1 MPSRLVILPTYNE
14 AENIKVLIPR
24 IFKHIEDCT
33 VLVIDDGSP
42 DGTAEVAKDLA
53 NKYPALEVINQGKK
67 GGLGSAYRFGFLWGL
82 SRGYSELVEMDGD
95 LSHRVRD
102 LSNLL
107 EMKKRLD
114 ADLVIGSRWISGG
127 EIENWSKARELLS
140 RFANRY
146 VRAVLNLHVNDS
158 TSGFR
163 VYSADLIKK
172 IDVAS
177 IQSEGYCFQI
187 EMTRA
192 ARKAGAKIV
201 EVPITF
207 RERESGVSKM
217 SKAIVFEAMALVTLW
232 GVKRVL
238 RSR

>member
-1 MPSRLVILPTYNE
+1 MPKHLIILPTYNE
-14 AENIKVLIPR
+14 AENVKVLIPR
-24 IFKHIEDCT
+24 IFKYIEDCT

-42 DGTAEVAKDLA
+42 DGTAEIAKELA
-53 NKYPALEVINQGKK
+53 NRFPNLEVINQGKK

-82 SRGYSELVEMDGD
+82 SRGYEDLVEMDAD

-107 EMKKRLD
+107 EMKDRLD

-127 EIENWSKARELLS
+127 EIQNWSKGRELLS
-140 RFANRY
+140 RLANRY
-146 VRAVLNLHVNDS
+146 VRMVLNLHINDS

-163 VYSADLIKK
+163 VYSSELMKK
-172 IDVAS
+172 IDIAS

-192 ARKAGAKIV
+192 ARKAGGKIV

-207 RERESGVSKM
+207 RERERGVSKM

-232 GVKRVL
+232 GLKRVL

>member
-1 MPSRLVILPTYNE
+1 MPKRLVILPTYNE
-14 AENIKVLIPR
+14 AENVKVLIPR
-24 IFKHIEDCT
+24 IFKYIEDCT

-42 DGTAEVAKDLA
+42 DGTAEIAKELA
-53 NKYPALEVINQGKK
+53 NKFPNLEVINQGKK

-82 SRGYSELVEMDGD
+82 SRGYEDLVEMDAD

-107 EMKKRLD
+107 EMKDRLN

-127 EIENWSKARELLS
+127 EIENWSKSREILS

-146 VRAVLNLHVNDS
+146 VRMVLNLHINDS

-163 VYSADLIKK
+163 VYSSELMKK
-172 IDVAS
+172 IDIAS

-192 ARKAGAKIV
+192 ARKAGGKIV

-207 RERESGVSKM
+207 RERERGVSKM
-217 SKAIVFEAMALVTLW
+217 SKAIVFEAMALVTIW
-232 GVKRVL
+232 GLKRVL

>member
-1 MPSRLVILPTYNE
+1 MPKRLVILPTYNE
-14 AENIKVLIPR
+14 AENIPVLIPR
-24 IFKHIEDCT
+24 IFKYLPDCT

-42 DGTAEVAKDLA
+42 DRTAEIAKQLA
-53 NKYPALEVINQGKK
+53 NNYPNLEVINQGKK
-67 GGLGSAYRFGFLWGL
+67 GGLGSAYRFGFLWGI
-82 SRGYSELVEMDGD
+82 SRGFDELIQMDSD
-95 LSHRVRD
+95 MSHRVRD
-102 LSNLL
+102 LSNLI
-107 EMKKRLD
+107 EMKSRLG

-127 EIENWSKARELLS
+127 EIENWSKGRELLS

-146 VRAVLNLHVNDS
+146 VRAVLNLGINDS

-163 VYSADLIKK
+163 VYSSDLMKRIELEDIK
-172 IDVAS
+172 
-177 IQSEGYCFQI
+177 SEGYCFQI

-192 ARKAGAKIV
+192 ARKVGGKIV

-232 GVKRVL
+232 GLKRVI
-238 RSR
+238 RSK

>member
-1 MPSRLVILPTYNE
+1 MPRSLIILPTYNE
-14 AENIKVLIPR
+14 AENVKVLIPR
-24 IFKHIEDCT
+24 IFKQIEDCT

-42 DGTAEVAKDLA
+42 DGTAEIARELA
-53 NKYPALEVINQGKK
+53 NKFPNLEVINQGKK

-82 SRGYSELVEMDGD
+82 SRGYEDLVEMDAD

-107 EMKKRLD
+107 EMKDRLD

-127 EIENWSKARELLS
+127 EIVNWSKGRELLS
-140 RFANRY
+140 RLANRY
-146 VRAVLNLHVNDS
+146 VRVVLNLHINDS

-163 VYSADLIKK
+163 VYSSELMKK
-172 IDVAS
+172 IDIAS

-192 ARKAGAKIV
+192 ARKAGGKIV

-207 RERESGVSKM
+207 RERERGVSKM

-232 GVKRVL
+232 GLKRVL
-238 RSR
+238 RNR

>member
-1 MPSRLVILPTYNE
+1 MKRLVILPTYNE
-14 AENIKVLIPR
+14 ADNVPVLIPR
-24 IFKHIEDCT
+24 IFKYIPDCT

-42 DGTAEVAKDLA
+42 DKTAKIAKDLA
-53 NKYPALEVINQGKK
+53 HSYPNLEVINQGKK
-67 GGLGSAYRFGFLWGL
+67 GGLGSAYRFGFLWGI
-82 SRGYSELVEMDGD
+82 SRNFDELVEMDAD

-107 EMKKRLD
+107 EMKQRLG

-127 EIENWSKARELLS
+127 EIENWSKGREILS
-140 RFANRY
+140 RVANRY
-146 VRAVLNLHVNDS
+146 VRAALNLHVNDS

-163 VYSADLIKK
+163 VYSAELLKK
-172 IDVAS
+172 IDLSS
-177 IQSEGYCFQI
+177 IRSEGYCFQI

-192 ARKAGAKIV
+192 ARKVGAKIV

-207 RERESGVSKM
+207 RERERGVSKM
-217 SKAIVFEAMALVTLW
+217 SKFIVIEAMALVTFW
-232 GVKRVL
+232 GLKRLV

>member
-1 MPSRLVILPTYNE
+1 MPRRLIILPTYNE
-14 AENIKVLIPR
+14 VENVKVLIPR
-24 IFKHIEDCT
+24 IFKYIENCT

-42 DGTAEVAKDLA
+42 DGTAEVAKALA
-53 NKYPALEVINQGKK
+53 NKFPNLEVINQGKK

-82 SRGYSELVEMDGD
+82 SRGYENLVEMDAD

-102 LSNLL
+102 LSNLF
-107 EMKKRLD
+107 EMKDRLD

-127 EIENWSKARELLS
+127 EIENWSKGRELLS
-140 RFANRY
+140 RLANRY
-146 VRAVLNLHVNDS
+146 VRMVLNLHINDS

-163 VYSADLIKK
+163 VYSSGLMKK
-172 IDVAS
+172 IDIAS

-192 ARKAGAKIV
+192 ARKAGGKIV

-207 RERESGVSKM
+207 RERERGVSKM
-217 SKAIVFEAMALVTLW
+217 SKAIVFEAMALVTIW
-232 GVKRVL
+232 GLKRVL

>member
-1 MPSRLVILPTYNE
+1 MPKRLIILPTYNE
-14 AENIKVLIPR
+14 AENVKVLIPR

-42 DGTAEVAKDLA
+42 DDTAEVVKELSHS
-53 NKYPALEVINQGKK
+53 YPNLEVINQGKK

-82 SRGYSELVEMDGD
+82 SHGYEDLVEMDAD

-107 EMKKRLD
+107 EMKDRLD

-127 EIENWSKARELLS
+127 EIANWSKGRELLS
-140 RFANRY
+140 RLANRY
-146 VRAVLNLHVNDS
+146 VRTVLNLHVNDS

-163 VYSADLIKK
+163 VYSSDLIKK
-172 IDVAS
+172 IDIAS

-232 GVKRVL
+232 GLKRAL

>member
-1 MPSRLVILPTYNE
+1 
-14 AENIKVLIPR
+14 A
-24 IFKHIEDCT
+24 D
-33 VLVIDDGSP
+33 
-42 DGTAEVAKDLA
+42 VAKELA
-53 NKYPALEVINQGKK
+53 NKFPNLEVINQGKK
-67 GGLGSAYRFGFLWGL
+67 SSLGSAYRFGFLWGL
-82 SRGYSELVEMDGD
+82 SRGYEDLMEMDAD

-107 EMKKRLD
+107 EMKNRLD

-127 EIENWSKARELLS
+127 EIENWSKGRELLS

-146 VRAVLNLHVNDS
+146 VRIVLNLHVNDS

-163 VYSADLIKK
+163 VYGSDLIKK
-172 IDVAS
+172 IDIAS

-232 GVKRVL
+232 GLKRAL